1 MDKQEFALGID
12 IGGRTVVGA
21 VVRGSDAHIMARRTM
36 PTDSQRGIE
45 DGLRRFGALIEALL
59 RESGIEPHQ
68 LAGIGIGSTG
78 PIDSATGRINNPFTL
93 PGWENIPIVD
103 HLHNLYNLPIHLL
116 GDCQVAALGEHWQ
129 GAGCGARTMLYVTFG
144 TGIGGGFIVND
155 RLHRG
160 VGDATEVGHHTI
172 DYNGQP
178 CYCGARGCWETLASG
193 PAIARMA
200 AEEAPEDSLVLALAN
215 HQRDRITAEM
225 ISIAARQGEAFAL
238 SFARRIGF
246 YIGTGISNMIHILA
260 PEAVVLGG
268 GVIQGWDVLGSS
280 VLETIA
286 ARSKMVPL
294 EQIKVAPAALGL
306 NAGVIGAARTV
317 FLFQEG
323 RL

>member
-1 MDKQEFALGID
+1 MHTQEFALGID

-21 VVRGSDAHIMARRTM
+21 VVRGADGSIMARRTM
-36 PTDSQRGIE
+36 PADSQRGIE

-78 PIDSATGRINNPFTL
+78 PVDSATGRINNPFTL

-103 HLHNLYNLPIHLL
+103 HLHSRYNLPVYLL
-116 GDCQVAALGEHWQ
+116 GDCQVAALGEHWK
-129 GAGCGARTMLYVTFG
+129 GAGWGARTMLYVTFG

-225 ISIAARQGEAFAL
+225 VSIAARQGEAFAL
-238 SFARRIGF
+238 SFAKRIGF

-268 GVIQGWDVLGSS
+268 GVIQGWDVLGPS

-286 ARSKMVPL
+286 ARNKMVPL
-294 EQIKVAPAALGL
+294 DQIKVAPAALGL
-306 NAGVIGAARTV
+306 NAGVIGAARAV